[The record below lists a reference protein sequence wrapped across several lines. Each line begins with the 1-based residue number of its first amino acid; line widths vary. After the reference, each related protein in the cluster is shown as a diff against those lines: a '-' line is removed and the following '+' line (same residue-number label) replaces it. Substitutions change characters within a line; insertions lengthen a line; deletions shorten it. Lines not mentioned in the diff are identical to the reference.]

1 MNLSVHTDF
10 KFCYMVS
17 INQNLDFI
25 LFINLGS
32 TETSVTYYDCKS
44 HNKVNLEILYGL
56 KVIKSAVAIIK
67 QEGRETISIGE
78 QAIQNISL
86 ADDWQIGFK
95 KSLSEMGMSEWNRM
109 VAFIKGVYAEI
120 INNNPEFNT
129 RSHTVFISTTLSKY
143 VFEIEKCNYLN
154 IENKARLPLARIIN
168 TPESNN
174 QNTEFIIGIDFG
186 STETSATLYDLRS
199 ELTYNL
205 DIMPA
210 QKVVNSA
217 VAILEQEGIETIC
230 VGDTAIMNAEYAKD
244 FQINFK
250 KRPSEMNVAERN
262 MMLNFMKGV
271 YAAILDTHP
280 DFRTRAHTIY
290 LSGPSCFINFSV
302 EEIEYLKI
310 AEDAGLP
317 VGGIISTM
325 RAASYLVEN
334 HIAPNNEGRV
344 IIADFGGNTIDLAYI
359 GDKRKHQYPITMR
372 CALGTNEVEKTL
384 LRYSM
389 KNPSDDNMKEFVRLY
404 GKDERTIPYNSML
417 NKFREAKENF
427 YGKELP
433 VFSVVFDY
441 LELTCN
447 EKTPIYGFD
456 GICIPREKIKEILG
470 VNRMDGYIGKVKEVI
485 KSFKKKIS
493 PDNKVDYVYLIG
505 GGSKMDF
512 IKQIFEEI
520 FNLDDTHC
528 LIDDN
533 PSFVVSKGIAQLAYS
548 QYMADVIEK

>member
-1 MNLSVHTDF
+1 
-10 KFCYMVS
+10 MVS
-17 INQNLDFI
+17 INQNLEFI

-32 TETSVTYYDCKS
+32 TETSVTYYDCIS

-56 KVIKSAVAIIK
+56 KVIKSAVAILK
-67 QEGRETISIGE
+67 QEGRDTISIGE
-78 QAIQNISL
+78 QAIQNSSI

-95 KSLSEMGMSEWNRM
+95 KSLSGMGMSEWNRM

-143 VFEIEKCNYLN
+143 VFEIEKFNYLN
-154 IENKARLPLARIIN
+154 IANKAGLPLARIIN
-168 TPESNN
+168 TPESTN

-199 ELTYNL
+199 ELTYNI
-205 DIMPA
+205 DILPG
-210 QKVVNSA
+210 QKVVKSA
-217 VAILEQEGIETIC
+217 VAIWEQEGIETIS
-230 VGDTAIMNAEYAKD
+230 VGDIAIRSASYAKY

-250 KRPSEMNVAERN
+250 NRPYEMNVAERN

-271 YAAILDTHP
+271 YAAILNTHP

-302 EEIEYLKI
+302 DEIEYLKI

-325 RAASYLVEN
+325 RAVSYLVEK
-334 HIAPNNEGRV
+334 HIAPNNEGKV

-359 GDKRKHQYPITMR
+359 GDKRKHQYPITMEYP
-372 CALGTNEVEKTL
+372 LGASEVEKTL

-389 KNPSDDNMKEFVRLY
+389 ENPSDDNMKEFVRLY

-417 NKFREAKENF
+417 NVFRIAKEYF
-427 YGKELP
+427 YGKERP
-433 VFSVVFDY
+433 VFRMIFDY
-441 LELTCN
+441 LEFTCN
-447 EKTPIYGFD
+447 EKTPIYGF
-456 GICIPREKIKEILG
+456 GSVFIPREKIKEILG
-470 VNRMDGYIGKVKEVI
+470 VNRVDGYIGKVKEVI

-493 PDNKVDYVYLIG
+493 TDNKVDYVYLIG

-548 QYMADVIEK
+548 QYMAGVIEK

>member
-1 MNLSVHTDF
+1 MESL
-10 KFCYMVS
+10 
-17 INQNLDFI
+17 NQNLEFI
-25 LFINLGS
+25 LVINLGS
-32 TETSVTYYDCKS
+32 TETSAIYYDCKS
-44 HNKVNLEILYGL
+44 HNKKNLEILSGL

-78 QAIQNISL
+78 QAIQNVSL
-86 ADDWQIGFK
+86 AEDWQIGFK
-95 KSLSEMGMSEWNRM
+95 KSLSGMCMSEWNRM

-143 VFEIEKCNYLN
+143 VFEIKKCNYLN
-154 IENKARLPLARIIN
+154 IANKARLPLARIIN
-168 TPESNN
+168 TPKSIN

-205 DIMPA
+205 DILPG
-210 QKVVNSA
+210 QRVVKSA

-230 VGDTAIMNAEYAKD
+230 VGDHAIIAAPYAKY

-250 KRPSEMNVAERN
+250 KCPSEMHVAERN

-290 LSGPSCFINFSV
+290 LSDPSCFINFSV
-302 EEIEYLKI
+302 DEIEYLKI

-325 RAASYLVEN
+325 RAASYLVEK
-334 HIAPNNEGRV
+334 HIAPNNEGKV

-359 GDKRKHQYPITMR
+359 GDKRKHQDPITME
-372 CALGTNEVEKTL
+372 CPLGASEVEKTL
-384 LRYSM
+384 LRYAM
-389 KNPSDDNMKEFVRLY
+389 CNPSDGYMPEFVKLY
-404 GKDERTIPYNSML
+404 GNNKESIQYNQML
-417 NKFREAKENF
+417 YKFREAKEQY
-427 YGKELP
+427 YGKKLP
-433 VFSVVFDY
+433 VFSVSFDY
-441 LELTCN
+441 GLLTSP
-447 EKTPIYGFD
+447 EKTPIYGFG
-456 GICIPREKIKEILG
+456 GIAIPREKIKDILG
-470 VNRMDGYIGKVKEVI
+470 ENREDGYIWKVKEFI
-485 KSFKKKIS
+485 KSFKEKIS
-493 PDNKVDYVYLIG
+493 TDNKVDYVYLIG

-533 PSFVVSKGIAQLAYS
+533 PSFVVSKGIAQLAYF
-548 QYMADVIEK
+548 QYMAGVIEK